1 MLSIGLG
8 YDPGYLTRQVGKGAE
23 NYYLSSIGD
32 DERGEPPGVWSGRAC
47 AELGFTAGDPVDA
60 EAFERLYRSFAD
72 PRHPAFND
80 PSVPEADKPTL
91 GSRPARFTEETGR
104 KPVYFLDLTFSPPKS
119 VTLLH
124 AGLLA
129 KAAEQQHHHPE
140 AALALRAQ
148 AQLVWEAVMAGNAA
162 MLEFYQDVCGVSR
175 AGKHGPKVA
184 GRSTGR
190 WVDAPRWVVASFRQH
205 TSRNGDPQLHV
216 HNPVLNRVPCDVDG
230 KWRALDSRAVHA
242 ARPAA
247 AALAERVMWETLTCS
262 LPVRTRVRAD
272 GHGLEVEGIADDL
285 IGMFSSRRVEVSG
298 LLEQLCAQYVA
309 RHGRQPSARA
319 LFSMAQY
326 ATRATKRRKSKAP
339 APTHAAELDH
349 WVQLSRQAE
358 SGTLAEVPAR
368 TLRHDADPETTAVR
382 ERAAALARHV
392 LHPTAV
398 PEPGG
403 GEAHEPDTGGGEGPE
418 PEGDIDAQIRDVL
431 QAAVADVQQA
441 KAVFSRY
448 EVMRAI
454 NRHLPGWLGGLAP
467 GSVRL
472 LLEELTERAIG
483 AGNPFGVRLLNLPE
497 VVDVPDVLRRADG
510 SSAYSAPC
518 ADRFTTDDQLAV
530 ENRLLAAAQT
540 HTATAIPRQRVQ
552 EWLAP
557 RCARAGGPGLR
568 EDQAAAIA
576 GIATSG
582 RAVDVFEGPAGS
594 GKSYTLGRLTGLW
607 RAVQGVGAIGLTLST
622 NASHVLADE
631 GFERAFNIRRFLAA
645 DQAGRLRIEP
655 GTLIIV
661 DEASMVP
668 TADLAAIQQVAERAF
683 CKVVWAGDTA
693 QLSAPEAGGLM
704 RVLAADAGSHVLTTV
719 ERMEAAWERE
729 ASLRL
734 RAGVVS
740 VVDTYD
746 EHGRIVQG
754 DREQITARLVA
765 DYLDD
770 RTAARRA
777 VILTMS
783 NADARELSARVRA
796 ELVRRGEVSAEG
808 VRLRDG
814 TTAGVGDLVMARANT
829 RRVNVAG
836 TWRTL
841 SNRDVLRV
849 HQVLDDGALIG
860 HLTSRAHPGG
870 DPGRRVYIPARYAAR
885 HLELGYASTAHAAQ
899 GRTVD
904 VARALIDGRVTHQM
918 LYVML
923 TRGRSA
929 NVGYVD
935 VSVLTAADLREG
947 GRQAT
952 QLAGPD
958 PAPGVPTLNA
968 RTVLGHVLERDDAAP
983 AAVEALRQ
991 ESERV
996 THLAHLAAIWRDLI
1010 TLATRPRHRQALAAA
1025 LTPDLFERLGQDPA
1039 RRALFALLQQSELA
1053 GRDTRALIHRAARQ
1067 RSFDDARS
1075 VAQVLHHRIGRL
1087 LAADPDHTTRG
1098 APSWR
1103 WRERTPHLDDPELAR
1118 TAIEV
1123 AERMDQR
1130 TEELG
1135 RRAADHPP
1143 EWALRQL
1150 GEVPDEP
1157 LLRHEWIVRAG
1168 VIAAYGEAYG
1178 TWLLTDH
1185 RPGPLAPDRDA
1196 AWQAARNALRV
1207 LPATAERAG
1216 HAQGPPGEPASR
1228 LAADP
1233 APPPR
1238 QDSTAPSAGDSVAA
1252 MRQAGALLALSHT
1265 PHQVG
1270 LLDQAGLG
1278 GGADALAARA
1288 RDAARDLAAAEQR
1301 ARTYA
1306 GTGGGPAERELLAK
1320 RDQLTGHLQHI
1331 DAATTAEERL
1341 RQAEQN
1347 VEQARTVSL
1356 SGRRDSLMAA
1366 QEHHRSAAAQARQTL
1381 AQAPPRTVWPL
1392 IRHQH
1397 HQLTR
1402 HWDSLLH
1409 DVRHADLQAA
1419 EHDAATARTTQQRT
1433 RSELAALQQEIARR
1447 AALPPAR
1454 HRIEQA
1460 ARDHHHT
1467 RQRHQQLLTA
1477 LTNTPDGVGLLDDR
1491 QLPTR
1496 IAELRHRAQQLQ
1508 AAIRTAE
1515 EDLAGWT
1522 ERGGG
1527 PTEQNLH
1534 RRRQDLAEQLRRV
1547 DAAHQAA
1554 QRRDSE
1560 AAHLSD
1566 LARQNATVL
1575 ERIQHIRHEL
1585 RTGTHLLPKARAR
1598 RAALQ
1603 DELGQLFEKNAHLL
1617 AQLQARHQDHAAT
1630 EQAARTAAEQAPP
1643 ASRWPQLRHWAAE
1656 LDRTWQQALQHART
1670 SDQEAGRRHLNQAR
1684 RDAATLDLTLQATVE
1699 ETERRRRLPQD
1710 QRQAERAARREH
1722 QQRLRETDQLRE
1734 AGRAATR
1741 PGATHRPEPHR
1752 EPAHR
1757 DDPGR

>member
-129 KAAEQQHHHPE
+129 KAAEQQQRHHPDE
-140 AALALRAQ
+140 ALALRAQ
-148 AQLVWEAVMAGNAA
+148 AELVWEAVMAGNAA
-162 MLEFYQDVCGVSR
+162 MLEYYQDVCGVSR

-190 WVDAPRWVVASFRQH
+190 WVDAPRWMAASFRQH

-216 HNPVLNRVPCDVDG
+216 HNPVLNRVPCDIDG
-230 KWRALDSRAVHA
+230 KWRALDSRAIHA

-247 AALAERVMWETLTCS
+247 AALAERVMWETLTRS

-272 GHGLEVEGIADDL
+272 GHGLEVEGIADEL

-326 ATRATKRRKSKAP
+326 ATRATKARKSKAP

-349 WVQLSRQAE
+349 WMQQSRQAE
-358 SGTLAEVPAR
+358 SGTLAEVPDRA
-368 TLRHDADPETTAVR
+368 LRHDADPETAARR

-392 LHPTAV
+392 LHPPPA
-398 PEPGG
+398 PHPGG
-403 GEAHEPDTGGGEGPE
+403 GEAPE
-418 PEGDIDAQIRDVL
+418 PESDIDEQIRDVL
-431 QAAVADVQQA
+431 QAAVADVQQT

-497 VVDVPDVLRRADG
+497 VVEVPDVLRRADG
-510 SSAYSAPC
+510 SSAYTAPC
-518 ADRFTTDDQLAV
+518 AERFTTDDQLAV
-530 ENRLLAAAQT
+530 ENRLLAAAQA
-540 HTATAIPRQRVQ
+540 HTAPAILRQRAQ
-552 EWLAP
+552 DWLAP
-557 RCARAGGPGLR
+557 RCAQARGPGLR
-568 EDQAAAIA
+568 EDQAAAIL

-607 RAVQGVGAIGLTLST
+607 RAAQGTGSIGLTLST

-631 GFERAFNIRRFLAA
+631 GFERAFNIRRFLAL
-645 DQAGRLRIEP
+645 DRAGRLRLEP
-655 GTLIIV
+655 GTLIVV

-704 RVLAADAGSHVLTTV
+704 RVLASDAGSHALTTV

-734 RAGVVS
+734 RAGDVS

-746 EHGRIVQG
+746 EHGRIVEG
-754 DREQITARLVA
+754 DREQVTARLVA

-770 RTAARRA
+770 RAAARRA
-777 VILTMS
+777 VMLTMS
-783 NADARELSARVRA
+783 NADALELSARVRA

-814 TTAGVGDLVMARANT
+814 STAGVGDLVMARANT

-836 TWRTL
+836 TWRAL

-849 HQVLDDGALIG
+849 HQVLDDGAVIG

-870 DPGRRVYIPARYAAR
+870 DPGRRVYIPARYAAQ

-947 GRQAT
+947 GQQAT

-958 PAPGVPTLNA
+958 PAPGAPTLNA
-968 RTVLGHVLERDDAAP
+968 RTVLAHVLERDDAGP

-996 THLAHLAAIWRDLI
+996 THMAHLTAIWRDLI
-1010 TLATRPRHRQALAAA
+1010 TLATRPRHRQALTAA
-1025 LTPDLFERLGQDPA
+1025 LTPDLFDRLQHDPA
-1039 RRALFALLQQSELA
+1039 RRTLYALLQHSELA
-1053 GRDTRALIHRAARQ
+1053 GHDTRALIHRAAHQ
-1067 RSFDDARS
+1067 RSFDGARS

-1087 LAADPDHTTRG
+1087 LAANGHDNTADG

-1103 WRERTPHLDDPELAR
+1103 WRDRTPHIDDPDLAR
-1118 TAIEV
+1118 TALEV

-1196 AWQAARNALRV
+1196 AWQAARNSLHQRN
-1207 LPATAERAG
+1207 LPPTQERPSPG
-1216 HAQGPPGEPASR
+1216 QNPPGEPTDR
-1228 LAADP
+1228 
-1233 APPPR
+1233 APQHR
-1238 QDSTAPSAGDSVAA
+1238 QDSTEPSAGDSVAA

-1270 LLDQAGLG
+1270 LLHQADLAAR
-1278 GGADALAARA
+1278 ADALAARA

-1331 DAATTAEERL
+1331 DEATAAQERL
-1341 RQAEQN
+1341 GQAEQKL
-1347 VEQARTVSL
+1347 EQARTASP
-1356 SGRRDSLMAA
+1356 SGQRDTLVAA
-1366 QEHHRSAAAQARQTL
+1366 QEHHRSAAAQARQ
-1381 AQAPPRTVWPL
+1381 AFGQAPPRTVWPL

-1402 HWDSLLH
+1402 HWDSMLR
-1409 DVRHADLQAA
+1409 DVRRADLQAA
-1419 EHDAATARTTQQRT
+1419 EHDVATARTTQQQI
-1433 RSELAALQQEIARR
+1433 RSELDALQQEIARR

-1460 ARDHHHT
+1460 ARDDHHMRL
-1467 RQRHQQLLTA
+1467 RQQQLLTA
-1477 LTNTPDGVGLLDDR
+1477 LTNTPGGVGLLDDR
-1491 QLPTR
+1491 QLSTR
-1496 IAELRHRAQQLQ
+1496 IAELRHRGRELQ
-1508 AAIRTAE
+1508 AAIRIAE

-1522 ERGGG
+1522 ERGAG
-1527 PTEQNLH
+1527 PTEQHLQRH
-1534 RRRQDLAEQLRRV
+1534 RKELAEQLRRI

-1554 QRRDSE
+1554 QRRDRQ

-1566 LARQNATVL
+1566 LAGQNATVL
-1575 ERIQHIRHEL
+1575 ERIQQVRHEL
-1585 RTGTHLLPKARAR
+1585 RTGRHLLPKARAR
-1598 RAALQ
+1598 RAALE
-1603 DELGQLFEKNAHLL
+1603 DELGQLFDKNAQLL
-1617 AQLQARHQDHAAT
+1617 AQLQTRQQSHAAA

-1643 ASRWPQLRHWAAE
+1643 PSLWPRLRHRAAE
-1656 LDRTWQQALQHART
+1656 LDRTWQQALQHARD
-1670 SDQEAGRRHLNQAR
+1670 SDQAAGRRHLDKLH
-1684 RDAATLDLTLQATVE
+1684 RDAATLDLTLKTAVE
-1699 ETERRRRLPQD
+1699 EAERRATLPEA
-1710 QRQAERAARREH
+1710 QRQAERAARSEH
-1722 QQRLRETDQLRE
+1722 QQRLLEQAQTRETS
-1734 AGRAATR
+1734 RAA
-1741 PGATHRPEPHR
+1741 HRSGEPHR
-1752 EPAHR
+1752 HR
-1757 DDPGR
+1757 RERDPGHRSHELDR